1 MYVCVCAYLNTH
13 THTYIKCP
21 EILLKQLYGIPVKNV
36 PISHLTLWFSS
47 VQFNHSV
54 MSDSLQPH
62 ESQHTRPPCPSPTP
76 KFTQTHVHRVCD
88 AIQPSHPLLSPS
100 PPAPNPS
107 QDQTLF
113 QWVNSSH
120 EVAKLLEF
128 QPQHQLP
135 LNTQDWSPVGWTGWI
150 SLQSKGLTR
159 VFSSISSQILPVFS
173 GSTMVF
179 IRTSSCDNS
188 DKWLSS
194 WPRWVV

>member
-1 MYVCVCAYLNTH
+1 MKKLCMLNGVR
-13 THTYIKCP
+13 
-21 EILLKQLYGIPVKNV
+21 EIQSGKGKVNQV
-36 PISHLTLWFSS
+36 PRPWSLHQFSS
-47 VQFNHSV
+47 VAQS
-54 MSDSLQPH
+54 
-62 ESQHTRPPCPSPTP
+62 CPTLCNPMNCNMPGLP
-76 KFTQTHVHRVCD
+76 KHHQLPEFTQTHVHRVSD
-88 AIQPSHPLLSPS
+88 AIQPSHPRSSPS
-100 PPAPNPS
+100 PPVLNPS
-107 QDQTLF
+107 QHQSLF